1 MVVLVSDSNDS
12 DEFEWDEDRDDE
24 ARVSSSPALRNSDVP
39 GPSTLVW
46 QDAGGRANGAAPSA
60 SSVGKFVGMGFP
72 KEMVLKGIKEI
83 GDRDPNALVELLLTY
98 KALGDFPPVGNC
110 STSSRCIPQ
119 SVEDNDDDD
128 LTSEDWDES
137 DAAAERDHIPISDGS
152 GYEDFL
158 QEMSQMDK
166 KIKYLVSMG
175 FPENEANM
183 AITRC
188 GSDAAISVLVDLIYA
203 SEYVPLRLPNPM
215 VGFGLPGERLQLVTR
230 RLPALA
236 IGPPFF
242 YFENILYDIEPE
254 FVDSKFFCAAI
265 RQRGYIHNLPIEGR
279 FPILPLPP
287 KTILE
292 AFPQFKKWWPSC
304 DSREY
309 AKLAERIHRA
319 LSKSGNPPSQGDQ
332 EYVMRECRKWNL
344 PNEMELLLG
353 YPADHTGQ
361 VAKMERYKSLGNS
374 FQVDTVAYHLSVL
387 KEKFPGGINV
397 SSLFTGIGGAEVA
410 LHRLGIRLRAV
421 VSVEIS
427 EVSRSISKGWCDQT
441 QTGTLI
447 EIYEVQSLTDDRIE
461 SFIRRLGRFDLVIG
475 GSPCNNLSGSNRH
488 HRVGLDGAQSALFY
502 DYVRILKSVK
512 STMARM

>member
-1 MVVLVSDSNDS
+1 MAIVGPGPVLVSDSNDS

-203 SEYVPLRLPNPM
+203 SELQRRIASIPLWR
-215 VGFGLPGERLQLVTR
+215 ERKQDSLKMARKGKKRYGSRAQRVLGNH
-230 RLPALA
+230 LK
-236 IGPPFF
+236 
-242 YFENILYDIEPE
+242 ILYDIEPE

-265 RQRGYIHNLPIEGR
+265 RQRGYIHNLPIEG
-279 FPILPLPP
+279 
-287 KTILE
+287 
-292 AFPQFKKWWPSC
+292 S
-304 DSREY
+304 

-319 LSKSGNPPSQGDQ
+319 LSKSGNPPSQ
-332 EYVMRECRKWNL
+332 
-344 PNEMELLLG
+344 
-353 YPADHTGQ
+353 ADHTGQ